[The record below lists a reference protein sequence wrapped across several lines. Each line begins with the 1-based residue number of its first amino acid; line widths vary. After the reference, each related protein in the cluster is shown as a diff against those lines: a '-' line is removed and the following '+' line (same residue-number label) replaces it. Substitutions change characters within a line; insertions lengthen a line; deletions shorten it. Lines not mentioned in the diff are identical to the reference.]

1 MHSWDKEFYLP
12 GSEIARRLSWVQMT
26 LGTKV
31 LFVHPCFGMGPVSL
45 LLLLGL
51 TWCHLSAGNALS
63 PPRLCLC
70 VPVEVCTGHDLGFL
84 M

>member
-1 MHSWDKEFYLP
+1 M
-12 GSEIARRLSWVQMT
+12 M

-31 LFVHPCFGMGPVSL
+31 LFVHPCFCMGPVSL

-51 TWCHLSAGNALS
+51 TQCHISAWNALS
-63 PPRLCLC
+63 APALSASGAAQTR
-70 VPVEVCTGHDLGFL
+70 VIVEVCRGHDPGFL

>member
-1 MHSWDKEFYLP
+1 
-12 GSEIARRLSWVQMT
+12 MT

-51 TWCHLSAGNALS
+51 TQCHLSAWNVLSSSALS
-63 PPRLCLC
+63 VCRGAQTCMT
-70 VPVEVCTGHDLGFL
+70 VEVCIGHDVGFL
-84 M
+84 KPTGIS

>member
-1 MHSWDKEFYLP
+1 
-12 GSEIARRLSWVQMT
+12 MT

-51 TWCHLSAGNALS
+51 TRCHRSAWNAPSAPALSARRAAHT
-63 PPRLCLC
+63 R
-70 VPVEVCTGHDLGFL
+70 VTVEVCTGRDPSISNVNWN
-84 M
+84 